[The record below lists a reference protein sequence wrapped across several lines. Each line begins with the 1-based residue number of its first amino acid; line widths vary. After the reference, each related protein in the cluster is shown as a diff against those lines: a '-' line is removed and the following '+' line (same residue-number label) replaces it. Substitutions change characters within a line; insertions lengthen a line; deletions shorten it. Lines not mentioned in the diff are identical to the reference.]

1 MERDKLDQIKRVL
14 RAGAAVVLIACLTLM
29 FTNMWKATYNMGVV
43 FPFYNKGTKPED
55 AAGRGKA
62 GAR

>member
-43 FPFYNKGTKPED
+43 FPFYNKGHWMV
-55 AAGRGKA
+55 AAI
-62 GAR
+62 

>member
-43 FPFYNKGTKPED
+43 FPFYNKGILLL
-55 AAGRGKA
+55 
-62 GAR
+62 